1 MTFALLLSP
10 WKSCGSII
18 VMDLARRKTLTLGVS
33 ETHFPACD
41 LYRASFVF
49 FPRNF
54 FHREEMVF
62 FGKHPSVLHGA
73 IRDKKSKKV
82 VCTVLAFLGLQYYSP
97 LKSPKYV
104 RMEWTLRKN
113 NGPLKLEVLVNPPPF
128 PTGVRDTMTSLSS
141 PSTAN
146 MPCLS

>member
-10 WKSCGSII
+10 WKNCGSII

-41 LYRASFVF
+41 LYRASLGF

-62 FGKHPSVLHGA
+62 FGKHPSVLV
-73 IRDKKSKKV
+73 RTETKSQKRW
-82 VCTVLAFLGLQYYSP
+82 
-97 LKSPKYV
+97 YV
-104 RMEWTLRKN
+104 RCL
-113 NGPLKLEVLVNPPPF
+113 
-128 PTGVRDTMTSLSS
+128 
-141 PSTAN
+141 PS
-146 MPCLS
+146 